1 MDTGTYSNI
10 LNAMQSLTGAS
21 AGKLTPAQEVE
32 NYSTFSDLQKQG
44 VYLPDLMRKVGEVDE
59 LKKRLEAVE
68 TARTGPMD
76 AELFAV
82 MESAVKTVPSVK
94 EARQRAADEKSRVLS
109 EMCLRD
115 EGYRKAVEDYRRE
128 VNRAYIAQKE
138 S

>member
-1 MDTGTYSNI
+1 MDTGAYSNI
-10 LNAMQSLTGAS
+10 LNAMQSPAGAS

-44 VYLPDLMRKVGEVDE
+44 VCLPDLMRKVGEVDE

-68 TARTGPMD
+68 SERKPMD

-138 S
+138 A